1 LLKFYQVKRKTQH
14 HNLKEMIM
22 LKTLKLATFAVAL
35 LVASTI
41 SGAMAGDTLTIG
53 LATGQTGGLAP
64 YDGPAIEGFKIAVE
78 EINAAGGIGGNIM
91 IKMISKDTRSDAAQ
105 TSIAT
110 QELLDMGIDVLV
122 TPSDAD
128 PSFAAASLA
137 SDAKVPAFSPA
148 ASSPT
153 LPLMGGEFMFANFP
167 GDNVQ
172 ATVSA
177 EWAYKQGHRNVYIL
191 YSPDTQYTT
200 LPLYFSDVWKVLGGS
215 VAGEGTY
222 VIGQQDFSAVVT
234 KIKAL
239 KPPVDVIMTAAYEP
253 DFPAFIRQLRSA
265 GVTAQVIGS
274 DGIDSP
280 TTFSLGDAAE
290 GVVFSTAGHA
300 TPGSLLEG
308 FNKKFEKTYGR
319 PADTIFAAVG
329 YDLMKVIEAGVL
341 AAGSTDSVAIRD
353 GVANLENVQGVT
365 SMITYKGTTGMP
377 VRQVSLIRVNGGKR
391 ELVAQPS
398 PTPSLVPAPRMQ

>member
-1 LLKFYQVKRKTQH
+1 
-14 HNLKEMIM
+14 M
-22 LKTLKLATFAVAL
+22 LKKLALSACAAA
-35 LVASTI
+35 LVA
-41 SGAMAGDTLTIG
+41 AGSLSPSLAADKLVIG

-64 YDGPAIEGFKIAVE
+64 YDGPAIEGFQIAVD
-78 EINAAGGIGGNIM
+78 EINAAGGIGGKIM
-91 IKMISKDTRSDAAQ
+91 IETISKDTRSDAAQ
-105 TSIAT
+105 TSIAA
-110 QELLDMGIDVLV
+110 QELLDDGINILV

-128 PSFAAASLA
+128 PSFAAAALA
-137 SDAKVPAFSPA
+137 TDAKVPAFSPA

-153 LPLMGGEFMFANFP
+153 LPLMGGDFMFANFP

-177 EWAYKQGHRNVYIL
+177 EWAYAQGHRNAYVL

-200 LPLYFSDVWKVLGGS
+200 LPLYFSDVWKELGGN

-222 VIGQQDFSAVVT
+222 VIGQQDFSAEVT
-234 KIKAL
+234 KIKAMD
-239 KPPVDVIMTAAYEP
+239 PPVDVVMTAAYEP
-253 DFPAFIRQLRSA
+253 DFPAFIRQLRAA

-280 TTFSLGDAAE
+280 TTFSLGEAAE

-300 TPGSLLEG
+300 TPGSALEE
-308 FNKKFEKTYGR
+308 FNAKFEKTYGR
-319 PADTIFAAVG
+319 PADTIFAAIG

-353 GVANLENVQGVT
+353 AVANLENVQGVT
-365 SMITYKGTTGMP
+365 SAITYKGTTGMP
-377 VRQVSLIRVNGGKR
+377 VRQVTLIRVKGGDR
-391 ELVAQPS
+391 ELVGQPS
-398 PTPSLVPAPRMQ
+398 PTASLVPAPRMQ

>member
-1 LLKFYQVKRKTQH
+1 
-14 HNLKEMIM
+14 M
-22 LKTLKLATFAVAL
+22 LKMLKLATCAVAL
-35 LVASTI
+35 LVAGTI
-41 SGAMAGDTLTIG
+41 SSANAGDTLTIG

-64 YDGPAIEGFKIAVE
+64 YDGPAIEGFQIAVD
-78 EINAAGGIGGNIM
+78 EINGAGGIGGNIM
-91 IKMISKDTRSDAAQ
+91 IKMISKDTRSDASQ
-105 TSIAT
+105 TRMAA
-110 QELLDMGIDVLV
+110 QELLEMGIDILV

-128 PSFAAASLA
+128 PAFAAAALA
-137 SDAKVPAFSPA
+137 TDAKVPAFSPA

-153 LPLMGGEFMFANFP
+153 LPLMGGDFMFANFP

-177 EWAYKQGHRNVYIL
+177 EWAYGEGFRNAYIL

-200 LPLYFSDVWKVLGGS
+200 LPLYFSDVWKVLGGT

-222 VIGQQDFSAVVT
+222 VMGQQDFSAEVT

-239 KPPVDVIMTAAYEP
+239 NPPVDVIMTAAYEP

-280 TTFSLGDAAE
+280 TTFSLGDAGD

-300 TPGSLLEG
+300 LPGSALEE
-308 FNKKFEKTYGR
+308 FNNKFKATYGR
-319 PADTIFAAVG
+319 DADTIFAAIG

-353 GVANLENVQGVT
+353 AVANLENVQGVT
-365 SMITYKGTTGMP
+365 SVITYKGTTGMP
-377 VRQVSLIRVNGGKR
+377 VRQVSLIRVKGGDR

-398 PTPSLVPAPRMQ
+398 PTASLVPAPRMQ